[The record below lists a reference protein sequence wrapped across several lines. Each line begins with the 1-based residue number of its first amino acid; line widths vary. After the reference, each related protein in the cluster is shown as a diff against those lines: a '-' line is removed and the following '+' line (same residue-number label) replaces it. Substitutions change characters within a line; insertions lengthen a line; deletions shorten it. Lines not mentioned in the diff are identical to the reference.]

1 MHNVANDKAW
11 YYGETVGCT
20 IIMKG
25 REPEWPNPK
34 LNAGNSKKLKNGLKT
49 KYPTLP
55 NHSTFQKCEFSIAHE
70 MHFQDWGGG
79 ELTQHLWVRPLWF

>member
-11 YYGETVGCT
+11 YYGEPVGCT

-49 KYPTLP
+49 KHPTLP
-55 NHSTFQKCEFSIAHE
+55 NHSNFQKCEFNSIAHE
-70 MHFQDWGGG
+70 MLFSRLVGGANSTFVG
-79 ELTQHLWVRPLWF
+79 